1 MSKAPTHTRQVAAPQ
16 DLADDQARAKFLD
29 LVTPVLESLAA
40 RLDASE
46 LNKALA
52 TRHKATALLTALS
65 QPGAI
70 GMFEKDALRPARL
83 RGLQARDDLLAADGG
98 TVAADQ
104 VGKRLGIS
112 VQAVEKRRAAG
123 KLIALEVPRRGH
135 RFPAWQFE
143 GGGLLP
149 GMEEILKLLAD
160 HPPLAQ
166 MRFFLSGSRRL
177 SGERPLDVLRRGELE
192 PVRRAARTFGE
203 HGAA

>member
-1 MSKAPTHTRQVAAPQ
+1 MSKVPTHSRQVAARQ
-16 DLADDQARAKFLD
+16 DFADEPLRARFLD
-29 LVTPVLESLAA
+29 RGKAVLENLAA

-52 TRHKATALLTALS
+52 IHSDATALLTALS

-83 RGLQARDDLLAADGG
+83 RGLQARDALLAAEGG
-98 TVAADQ
+98 TLAADQ
-104 VGKRLGIS
+104 VAKLLS
-112 VQAVEKRRAAG
+112 VSVPTVEKRRAAG
-123 KLIALEVPRRGH
+123 KLIALEVPRRGPL
-135 RFPAWQFE
+135 FPAWQFE

-177 SGERPLDVLRRGELE
+177 GGERPLDLLRRGELE